1 MKNEIRGVSVLRL
14 PAVKAR
20 VGLGKS
26 SIYAAMKKGAF
37 PSPIKLLGERAIGWI
52 ESDIDAFLAERINAT
67 RSGASA

>member
-1 MKNEIRGVSVLRL
+1 
-14 PAVKAR
+14 
-20 VGLGKS
+20 
-26 SIYAAMKKGAF
+26 MKKGAF

>member
-1 MKNEIRGVSVLRL
+1 MKNEIRGVSMLRL

-26 SIYAAMKKGAF
+26 SIYAAMRKNAF
-37 PSPIKLLGERAIGWI
+37 PAPIKLLGRRAIGWI

-67 RSGASA
+67 RGGVSA